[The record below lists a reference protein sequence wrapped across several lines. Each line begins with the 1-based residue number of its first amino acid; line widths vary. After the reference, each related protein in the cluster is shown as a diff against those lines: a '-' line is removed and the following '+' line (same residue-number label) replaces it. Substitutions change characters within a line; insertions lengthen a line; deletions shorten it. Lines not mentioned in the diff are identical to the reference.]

1 MGFERKRSQGHAGP
15 QGPVGLEQGIG
26 PGHTEGHEQPRLT
39 ELQAVDHR
47 QPAERRSKEDD
58 ARATHRGRDEPRGR
72 GQGGQQQSRPDPVG
86 DLIRQGGERQRRPGD
101 GWGAD
106 VAGEL
111 RDRDP
116 GTHRIELCL
125 LQGQV
130 VDRAPTVHETD
141 LGRGEIERE
150 VVVEPVPGI
159 RERPLIKV
167 EDREQSGGD
176 RPGGCTE
183 VAPPAGSHHQRRRL
197 PFVVMVSTGFEAR
210 VVELRDGTRVHLR
223 PITPED
229 EPLLHEAVAAMSE
242 RTVYFRFFSP
252 IKRMSDALAHRLAVV
267 DYNDRFAIVA
277 TTHKPGSKERI
288 VGVARYDRAT
298 QTDIAE
304 VAVAVIDEFQ
314 RRGLGSVLL
323 AELARVARSHGIRLF
338 QLIVLPENR
347 EMLGLL
353 RKMGWI
359 HQAKV
364 VGGVYEISFELP
376 EIA

>member
-1 MGFERKRSQGHAGP
+1 MCEA
-15 QGPVGLEQGIG
+15 
-26 PGHTEGHEQPRLT
+26 
-39 ELQAVDHR
+39 
-47 QPAERRSKEDD
+47 
-58 ARATHRGRDEPRGR
+58 
-72 GQGGQQQSRPDPVG
+72 
-86 DLIRQGGERQRRPGD
+86 
-101 GWGAD
+101 
-106 VAGEL
+106 
-111 RDRDP
+111 
-116 GTHRIELCL
+116 
-125 LQGQV
+125 
-130 VDRAPTVHETD
+130 D
-141 LGRGEIERE
+141 LGRGEIEGE
-150 VVVEPVPGI
+150 IIVEPVAGI
-159 RERPLIKV
+159 SERPLIEV
-167 EDREQSGGD
+167 EDREQSGGG
-176 RPGGCTE
+176 RAGGCAE

-197 PFVVMVSTGFEAR
+197 PFVLMVSTGFEAR
-210 VVELRDGTRVHLR
+210 IVELRDGTKVHLR
-223 PITPED
+223 SITPED

-267 DYNDRFAIVA
+267 DYSDRFAIVA

-288 VGVARYDRAT
+288 VGVARYDRAAL
-298 QTDIAE
+298 TDIAE

>member
-1 MGFERKRSQGHAGP
+1 
-15 QGPVGLEQGIG
+15 
-26 PGHTEGHEQPRLT
+26 
-39 ELQAVDHR
+39 
-47 QPAERRSKEDD
+47 
-58 ARATHRGRDEPRGR
+58 
-72 GQGGQQQSRPDPVG
+72 
-86 DLIRQGGERQRRPGD
+86 
-101 GWGAD
+101 
-106 VAGEL
+106 
-111 RDRDP
+111 
-116 GTHRIELCL
+116 
-125 LQGQV
+125 
-130 VDRAPTVHETD
+130 
-141 LGRGEIERE
+141 
-150 VVVEPVPGI
+150 
-159 RERPLIKV
+159 
-167 EDREQSGGD
+167 
-176 RPGGCTE
+176 
-183 VAPPAGSHHQRRRL
+183 
-197 PFVVMVSTGFEAR
+197 MVSTGFEAR
-210 VVELRDGTRVHLR
+210 VIELRDGTRVHLR

-277 TTHKPGSKERI
+277 TTHKPGSRERI

-314 RRGLGSVLL
+314 RRGLGSMLL
-323 AELARVARSHGIRLF
+323 AELARVARSHGIRSF

-353 RKMGWI
+353 HKMGWI

-376 EIA
+376 ELA